1 MSATIAQHPR
11 RRDMHAY
18 VYKSLRKQETY
29 LYLREKDAF
38 GLVPEALRAPLGA
51 LAFVLDVALVP
62 GRRLARVEADVV
74 RANLEALGYHVQSPP
89 DVLDPMVAGGVGD
102 G

>member
-1 MSATIAQHPR
+1 
-11 RRDMHAY
+11 MHAY

-38 GLVPEALRAPLGA
+38 GLVPDSVRAPLGA
-51 LAFVLDVALVP
+51 LAFVLEVALVP
-62 GRRLARVEADVV
+62 GRRLARVDADVV
-74 RANLEALGYHVQSPP
+74 RANLELLGFHLQAPP
-89 DVLDPMVAGGVGD
+89 TVLDPLVAGGVGD